1 MAGFISLEEATER
14 LGKSEKEVRS
24 LAKDGRINLVED
36 NGDVFVSAA
45 DVDELSAADS
55 ELIDLDAMEE
65 VSTTP
70 EVDLDAIES
79 ASGIRMP
86 RERTD
91 EDLSPIALE
100 PEEEEEV
107 PQESGMSKIKA
118 FGGTGIQ
125 AAQTALDESSLKRD
139 LQQTGRGATRCR
151 TFHAKLNDGSIAYMN
166 NLINEWVDNN
176 PNIEIK
182 FATSSVGVVEGKH
195 AEPHLILTMFY

>member
-1 MAGFISLEEATER
+1 MAGFISLKEATER
-14 LGKSEKEVRS
+14 LGKSETEVRT
-24 LAKDGRINLVED
+24 LAKDGKINLIED
-36 NGDVFVSAA
+36 DGDVFVSAA
-45 DVDELSAADS
+45 DVDELSAADR
-55 ELIDLDAMEE
+55 ELIDLDAMDE

-86 RERTD
+86 RERKD

-100 PEEEEEV
+100 PEEEDI

-166 NLINEWVDNN
+166 NQINQWVDAN
-176 PNIEIK
+176 PHIEIK